1 MNFLLTEL
9 RSFGAVLREKD
20 LSIVVSLDQFNQLPI
35 AIKKTE
41 RPKLFHHRVA
51 RSPRVFVLLLI
62 FSRSFFPP
70 IVCHKTINYVQMTTG
85 GRSLLCLL

>member
-1 MNFLLTEL
+1 MNFLSTEL

-62 FSRSFFPP
+62 FSRSFFPAN
-70 IVCHKTINYVQMTTG
+70 CLSQNYQ
-85 GRSLLCLL
+85 LCANDYRWP